1 MTATISDSSSR
12 AHGRV
17 PVVSPASPGEKM
29 QELADYQPYVDRPG
43 DVVRPIRIPAKIGPA
58 SLAAAQDG
66 PRVVR
71 RPGPAVH
78 RLPGGGT
85 CPQDRCRGA
94 ANGVLAA
101 GLGVLRGDA
110 RPDPPFTAVRA
121 LPGRMALLRGHP
133 DTWLLDLCLDVLR
146 RCAGSR

>member
-17 PVVSPASPGEKM
+17 PVVSPASPGEKT
-29 QELADYQPYVDRPG
+29 QELADYQPYVDRLG

-58 SLAAAQDG
+58 SLTAAQDG

-71 RPGPAVH
+71 RPGSAVH
-78 RLPGGGT
+78 RLPGGAPARKT
-85 CPQDRCRGA
+85 
-94 ANGVLAA
+94 GVRVQRTAFWLLAYVFFA
-101 GLGVLRGDA
+101 VMLGPTL
-110 RPDPPFTAVRA
+110 PFTAVRA